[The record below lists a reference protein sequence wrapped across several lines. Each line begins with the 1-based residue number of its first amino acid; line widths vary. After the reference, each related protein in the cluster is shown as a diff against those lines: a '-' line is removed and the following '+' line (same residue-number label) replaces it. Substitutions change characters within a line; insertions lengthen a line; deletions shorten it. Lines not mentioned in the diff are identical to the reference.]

1 MVSFES
7 FKTIIH
13 EISTIVGEEDI
24 SIYDSVCHTYSFD
37 TSLYSG
43 KAIGVVRPENV
54 EEICEILKIANK
66 YKIPVVPRGFGT
78 GNRGGVIPYNA
89 LVLDMIKFDSFSIDS
104 KNLKLKA
111 ESGVLFSKVRGDLNK
126 KNLFLPPEP
135 DFDVCT
141 IGGFV
146 ATSKSGRRT
155 LKYGNIKDYVL
166 GLDVVLPNG
175 EFVELGSKNFKHSG
189 FDVKDLFIG
198 SEGVLGV
205 ITKIYCKLL
214 PKPKDFAVVVVKV
227 ENLRMGVELSI
238 EILNEIL
245 PTSIEYFDA
254 VCSKAIGMSGEI
266 IAIELDSY
274 TNVDDEVKTVEGLST
289 DYGDVEVYRGKTA
302 EKFYSNLKFLNVKLK
317 NYFEGFPVVED
328 FEVPITTL
336 PFVCEEVEKIVE
348 KRGINCGLYCHLDS
362 GVVHPI
368 LFFKDGDLNKYEILL
383 NDLCKVVRQY
393 GGYIAGEYG
402 IGVVKSRFLDDKT
415 LEVMRSVKKLLD
427 PNNIMNPG
435 KMGL

>member
-13 EISTIVGEEDI
+13 EISAIVGEEDI
-24 SIYDSVCHTYSFD
+24 SIHDSVCHTYSFD

-43 KAIGVVRPENV
+43 KAIGVVKPESV
-54 EEICEILKIANK
+54 EEVCEILKIANR

-89 LVLDMIKFDSFSIDS
+89 LVLDMTKFNSFSLDS
-104 KNLKLKA
+104 KNLRLEA
-111 ESGVLFSKVRGDLNK
+111 EAGVIFSRIRENLDRND
-126 KNLFLPPEP
+126 LFLPPEP
-135 DFDVCT
+135 DFDACT
-141 IGGFV
+141 FGGFV

-189 FDVKDLFIG
+189 IDLKDLFIG

-205 ITKIYCKLL
+205 ITKAYCKVL
-214 PKPKDFAVVVVKV
+214 PKPKDFAVVVVRV
-227 ENLRMGVELSI
+227 ENLKMGVELSI

-245 PTSIEYFDA
+245 PTSIEYVDA
-254 VCSKAIGMSGEI
+254 ICSKAMGLDGEM
-266 IAIELDSY
+266 IAIEIDSY
-274 TNVDDEVKTVEGLST
+274 TSADDEVDLVAKLSK
-289 DYGDVEVYRGKTA
+289 DYGDVEIYRKNV
-302 EKFYSNLKFLNVKLK
+302 EKFYENLKFLNVKLK
-317 NYFEGFPVVED
+317 NYFDGFPIVED
-328 FEVPITTL
+328 FEVSITSL
-336 PFVCEEVEKIVE
+336 PFVCEEIEKIME
-348 KRGINCGLYCHLDS
+348 KNKIDYGIYCHLDS
-362 GVVHPI
+362 GVIHPI
-368 LFFKDGDLNKYEILL
+368 LFFENGDLSKYEMIL
-383 NDLCKVVRQY
+383 NEMCMIVKRY
-393 GGYIAGEYG
+393 GGYVAGEYG
-402 IGVVKSRFLDDKT
+402 IGVVKSKFLDSNT
-415 LEVMRSVKKLLD
+415 IGVMKGVKRLLD